1 MRLGWLS
8 LIILGLFCLTLAGPL
23 AQSGAGADTK
33 KSTLQKK
40 KNQLQQKIDE
50 LQKKIRPIKQKQR
63 RMADE
68 VKECEDRVAAA
79 RVHLGQTRSKLAT
92 AKSELDKCEARMN
105 TLELQQSN
113 QRRLLGGRL
122 SAYYKGDRL
131 RFLNLLLESDSIFDL
146 ISNAYLVSVLFQADV
161 KALDAIELTKLEL
174 ETVRKKK
181 ATQAAIYEGYVQDEL
196 NDLEEIK
203 QQAYTQHAILA
214 KISKERASW
223 EQYMQEFIEDSQ
235 AIERQLSSYSS
246 GYTGSLGGNG
256 SLGSKWR
263 GKLIR
268 PCGGPVTSPFGWRTH
283 PIYKTRR
290 FHTGVD
296 FGIASGTPVK
306 AATDGRI
313 VSAGWK
319 GAYGRCVIIDH
330 GGGISTV
337 YGHLS
342 SISVRAG
349 QTVSK
354 GQMVGRVG
362 STGLSTGPHLHFE
375 VRENG
380 KPVNPL

>member
-1 MRLGWLS
+1 MRIGWLS

-23 AQSGAGADTK
+23 AQSGSGADTK
-33 KSTLQKK
+33 KSTLQQK
-40 KNQLQQKIDE
+40 KNQLQKKIDE
-50 LQKKIRPIKQKQR
+50 LQKKIRPIKQQQR
-63 RMADE
+63 RMADQ
-68 VKECEDRVAAA
+68 VKDCEDRVADA

-92 AKSELDKCEARMN
+92 AKQELAKCETRMKE
-105 TLELQQSN
+105 LETQHSN
-113 QRRLLGGRL
+113 QRKLFGGRL

-161 KALDAIELTKLEL
+161 RALDAIEITKVEL

-181 ATQAAIYEGYVQDEL
+181 ATQAATYEGYVQDEL
-196 NDLEEIK
+196 TDLEEIK

-246 GYTGSLGGNG
+246 GYTGTLGG
-256 SLGSKWR
+256 KWR

-268 PCGGPVTSPFGWRTH
+268 PCGGSVTSPFGWRIH
-283 PIYKTRR
+283 PIYRTKR

-306 AATDGRI
+306 AATDGRV

-342 SISVRAG
+342 SISVKAG

-354 GQMVGRVG
+354 AQMVGRVG